1 MSVYWELF
9 REFRIRLIVGFC
21 CFLAGIYAAAV
32 TEGSIVG
39 LLVALPFIGI
49 GALVVA
55 PAITAILA
63 QPLSSLFYPSEK
75 FDGPLPMYSVPQAK
89 RAKGLYEEAMTG
101 YEKIAA
107 QYPKEIKPYI
117 EMIDIAIMNLRNVER
132 AKSILG
138 RGIVL
143 LGNESDE
150 KVLKEFYDAT
160 ITRLELKPE
169 WLKEQEDRA
178 IVPQKVERTSPVEEP
193 DGLTKRRFHPGGYV
207 QHGKEEFT
215 DPRWK
220 VNRKTPE

>member
-1 MSVYWELF
+1 MSVYRELF
-9 REFRIRLIVGFC
+9 REFRVRLIVGFC

-63 QPLSSLFYPSEK
+63 QPFSSLFYPSER
-75 FDGPLPMYSVPQAK
+75 FDGPQPMYSVPQAK

-101 YEKIAA
+101 YERIASR
-107 QYPKEIKPYI
+107 YPKEVKPYI
-117 EMIDIAIMNLRNVER
+117 EMIDIAIVNLRNVER

-150 KVLKEFYDAT
+150 KVLKEFCDAT

-169 WLKEQEDRA
+169 WLKEQESHA
-178 IVPQKVERTSPVEEP
+178 IIPQKIERTSPVEEP

-207 QHGKEEFT
+207 QHGKEEFE
-215 DPRWK
+215 DPRSK
-220 VNRKTPE
+220 VSRKTPE